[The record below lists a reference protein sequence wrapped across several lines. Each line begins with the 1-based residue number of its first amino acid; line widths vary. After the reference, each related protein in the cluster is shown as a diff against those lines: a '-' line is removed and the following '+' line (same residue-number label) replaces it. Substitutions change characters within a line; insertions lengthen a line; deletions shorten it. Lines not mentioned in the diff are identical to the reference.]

1 MENISVRRSILR
13 DLILPILVW
22 AAIIVIFS
30 SVKKLPFEFPEE
42 GKILL
47 RYLTKILTTVF
58 IPLILIRIIYKDEA
72 EFGIYFP
79 PFPDSFKLSF
89 RAYSIGGPAG
99 MSFLLIAFLGWGFD
113 DWYGSAIL
121 SITYLLVFY
130 FVPKVCRKLPSRSE
144 ITIPNKQ
151 IYVYVLLSL
160 LSWIIAFFSYSYF
173 PLISK
178 ILYYVFIVGLGEELL
193 FRGYLQSAFNRYF
206 GKPFQVGNVKF
217 GYGLLLA
224 SLLFGLIHALV
235 VVPPVWPWAL
245 FTFFMGLTLGYIREK
260 DGSILA
266 PLLLHAMLDMPLAFM
281 S

>member
-1 MENISVRRSILR
+1 MENIKTDKSIIR
-13 DLILPILVW
+13 DLILPVLVW
-22 AAIIVIFS
+22 LGVIVIFS
-30 SVKKLPFEFPEE
+30 SVKKLPFEFHEE

-47 RYLTKILTTVF
+47 RYMTKILATVF
-58 IPLILIRIIYKDEA
+58 IPLILIRIVYKDESD
-72 EFGIYFP
+72 FGIYFP
-79 PFPDSFKLSF
+79 TFSDSFKLAI
-89 RAYSIGGPAG
+89 RAFSIGGPAG

-130 FVPKVCRKLPSRSE
+130 LVPKVCHKLPSRTE
-144 ITIPNKQ
+144 ITIPNKRM
-151 IYVYVLLSL
+151 YVFVLLSL
-160 LSWIIAFFSYSYF
+160 LSCLIAFFSYGSV

-178 ILYYVFIVGLGEELL
+178 ILYYIFIVGLGEELL

-206 GKPFQVGNVKF
+206 GKPFQIGNVKF

-235 VVPPVWPWAL
+235 VAPPVWPWAL
-245 FTFFMGLTLGYIREK
+245 FTFMMGLTLGYIREK

-266 PLLLHAMLDMPLAFM
+266 PILLHAMLDMPLAFM